1 MKRIRKNSYVA
12 RELRRRQYEAQRR
25 FREKVIDVVSSIALV
40 VASEAI
46 MFALL
51 LM

>member
-12 RELRRRQYEAQRR
+12 QELRRRQYPADQKAKETIIN
-25 FREKVIDVVSSIALV
+25 VISSIPI
-40 VASEAI
+40 VAGSEAI
-46 MFALL
+46 LFALL

>member
-12 RELRRRQYEAQRR
+12 QELRRRQYEAEQRVK
-25 FREKVIDVVSSIALV
+25 ETIINAVSSVALV
-40 VASEAI
+40 VGFEAI